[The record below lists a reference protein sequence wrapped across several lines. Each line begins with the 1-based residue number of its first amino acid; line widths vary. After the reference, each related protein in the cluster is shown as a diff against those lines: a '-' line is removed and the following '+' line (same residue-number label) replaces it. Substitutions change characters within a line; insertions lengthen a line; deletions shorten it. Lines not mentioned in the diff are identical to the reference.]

1 MQRMQILDAVDKFG
15 VEVGTEDDKPTKHGK
30 EGGSGKSKGVPVA
43 VELYV
48 NEFTGVDKA
57 RQLLNGPF
65 GCSNTTAQ
73 AGWPD
78 F

>member
-1 MQRMQILDAVDKFG
+1 MQILDAVGRFG

-48 NEFTGVDKA
+48 NEFTGV
-57 RQLLNGPF
+57 RQGVTAFEWAFWRGSNIAGVAGQF
-65 GCSNTTAQ
+65 G
-73 AGWPD
+73 